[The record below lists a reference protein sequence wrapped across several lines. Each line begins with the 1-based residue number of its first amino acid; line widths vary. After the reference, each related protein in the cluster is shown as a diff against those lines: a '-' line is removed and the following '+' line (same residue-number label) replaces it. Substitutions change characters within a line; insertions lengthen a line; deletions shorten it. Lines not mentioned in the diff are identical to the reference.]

1 MGCGPR
7 GQGESPGSPVHPKRG
22 WRAGPRGWFQMV
34 PEKPPAQSP
43 DHTPPTRAKPTFF
56 TEYGPLLSRLPVLGC
71 RVVSCVCCGAGV
83 MCQTALRA
91 SSWPHMHAR
100 HSRPPTVY
108 THAGSLSTTGIEPDS
123 VPAARLPEGEPEPR
137 HTCSRCLVRR
147 KAMVGLQGLVGLNT
161 SILLRVDSPSRVS
174 PLEGT

>member
-1 MGCGPR
+1 M
-7 GQGESPGSPVHPKRG
+7 
-22 WRAGPRGWFQMV
+22 
-34 PEKPPAQSP
+34 
-43 DHTPPTRAKPTFF
+43 
-56 TEYGPLLSRLPVLGC
+56 LGC

-147 KAMVGLQGLVGLNT
+147 KAMVR
-161 SILLRVDSPSRVS
+161 LRVGAAAARVGHLVFAPCRLSVESFTARGYLMHTQSSDASSGVVCERQTGSNVMDSVLSIARLPALGLR
-174 PLEGT
+174 